1 MSAPL
6 GPRKRWTGDAL
17 YKILPAVIRPGGPA
31 AGPRA
36 RERMDQ
42 LWTLLKTRALY
53 VSFGHDAF
61 NFDLSWLG
69 IILVVAAALV
79 IRRLRR

>member
-1 MSAPL
+1 MN
-6 GPRKRWTGDAL
+6 
-17 YKILPAVIRPGGPA
+17 
-31 AGPRA
+31 
-36 RERMDQ
+36 Q
-42 LWTLLKTRALY
+42 LWALLKTRALY

-69 IILVVAAALV
+69 VILIAAAVLI